1 MARDSAERSLRVL
14 QILSPAAFGGLER
27 VVRDLSIGQRARGHS
42 VRAVV
47 ILDLGDEERH
57 PLLGELRAGGVEV
70 DAVGVAPR
78 AYRVE
83 RQAVR
88 KAIAEFAPQVAHT
101 HGARVDVL
109 DAPVV
114 RHARVPT
121 VATVH
126 GFTGGGWKN
135 RFYEY
140 LQRRSFRRSDAVV
153 AVSTPMAVELAA
165 AGIAKERLHTVP
177 NAWAGG
183 EQPLDR
189 SVARST
195 LHLSGV
201 GGPVIGW
208 VGRLTEEKGADV
220 FIEALARLGDTGATG
235 VIVGDGPD
243 RARLEAL
250 AVRRCGDGRVLWPGV
265 VRPADRV
272 LSAFDVFVLSSRT
285 EGTPMVLFEAIAAG
299 VPVVATAVGGI
310 PGVVGPAE
318 AELVRS
324 EDPDAL
330 AAAIRRTLADPKSAR
345 SRGDAAQSRLA
356 SHFGLAQWLDRY
368 DEIYRSVIR
377 RGGAPTG

>member
-1 MARDSAERSLRVL
+1 VARDSAERGIRVL
-14 QILSPAAFGGLER
+14 HILAPAAFGGLER
-27 VVRDLSIGQRARGHS
+27 VVRDLSIGQQARGHQ
-42 VRAVV
+42 VRALV
-47 ILDLGDEERH
+47 ILDLGEEDRH
-57 PLLGELRAGGVEV
+57 PLVAELRAGGVEV

-83 RQAVR
+83 RMAVR
-88 KAIAEFAPQVAHT
+88 NAIAEFRPRVVHT

-109 DAPVV
+109 DAPVA

-153 AVSTPMAVELAA
+153 AVSAPMAVELAA
-165 AGIAKERLHTVP
+165 SGVTKERLHTVP

-183 EQPLDR
+183 DPPMDR
-189 SVARST
+189 SLARAA

-220 FIEALARLGDTGATG
+220 FIEALARLGGLGVTG

-250 AVRRCGDGRVLWPGV
+250 AVRLCGGGRVRWPGV

-299 VPVVATAVGGI
+299 IPVVATAVGGI
-310 PGVVGPAE
+310 PGIVGSAE
-318 AELVRS
+318 AELVPS
-324 EDPDAL
+324 ENPDAL
-330 AAAIRRTLADPKSAR
+330 AAAIRGTLADPTSAQ
-345 SRGDAAQSRLA
+345 SRAGAAQSRLT

-368 DEIYRSVIR
+368 DEIYRRVIR
-377 RGGAPTG
+377 RGGATV